1 MSRSWCHLPR
11 KPHLLEL
18 GFVRMM
24 AEFSWLKPPFLTG
37 LTILSLGVH
46 RGQVTRCV
54 DACLRREASPERKVG
69 TSPLRSVQH

>member
-18 GFVRMM
+18 GCVRMM
-24 AEFSWLKPPFLTG
+24 AEFSWPKPPFLTG